1 MKSFKEF
8 LLEKEEKA
16 ITIEQL
22 ADICRKLVKEISD
35 KVDIPLGLM
44 QQSIVIMEKPYPHIH
59 CQVEILKAGLKEDD
73 KFLSDEVCGMF
84 ASMAK
89 DYDLT
94 VSNVKKGDEHGEP
107 GDILATTKIESN

>member
-44 QQSIVIMEKPYPHIH
+44 QQSIVLMEKPYPHIH
-59 CQVEILKAGLKEDD
+59 CQPEILKAGLEDD
-73 KFLSDEVCGMF
+73 NKFLSDEVCGMF
-84 ASMAK
+84 SSMAK
-89 DYDLT
+89 DYDLVVNT
-94 VSNVKKGDEHGEP
+94 VKKGDDHGAP
-107 GDILATTKIESN
+107 GDVLAKTEIIKN

>member
-8 LLEKEEKA
+8 LLEKETKA

-44 QQSIVIMEKPYPHIH
+44 QQSIVLMEKPYPHIH
-59 CQVEILKAGLKEDD
+59 CQPEILKAGLEEDNR
-73 KFLSDEVCGMF
+73 FLSDEVCGMF
-84 ASMAK
+84 K
-89 DYDLT
+89 ELVKEYGLDVT
-94 VSNVKKGDEHGEP
+94 EVKKGDDHGQP
-107 GDILATTKIESN
+107 GDFLAMVEIVKN